1 MPRAPST
8 RATRCGL
15 TPSLRCSLPRYVAD
29 GSGVTSVSRRLP
41 GAGRSGAGVPVAER
55 SGPAAMSTS
64 LGSNTYNRQ
73 NWEDAVSPGE
83 RPGQALRPPA
93 AGRVSGWGAGQGREA
108 AAEAALGAGRAAR
121 GEPRRG
127 CRGSPGPE
135 DGAPCPVLPALRR
148 GLGCSGTGEALRQL
162 RGLIWARRA
171 TFFSAEASPGWAQC
185 RQ

>member
-1 MPRAPST
+1 
-8 RATRCGL
+8 
-15 TPSLRCSLPRYVAD
+15 
-29 GSGVTSVSRRLP
+29 
-41 GAGRSGAGVPVAER
+41 
-55 SGPAAMSTS
+55 MSTS

-93 AGRVSGWGAGQGREA
+93 AGRVSGWGAGQSR
-108 AAEAALGAGRAAR
+108 EAALGAGRAAR
-121 GEPRRG
+121 GERRRG

-148 GLGCSGTGEALRQL
+148 GLGCSGAGEALRQL
-162 RGLIWARRA
+162 RGLIWARPA

-185 RQ
+185 RQWMPGDAGGGVCCCSQVTGQLMSPEDAFGWLVCLNIASDRNS